1 VLPGLCQ
8 LVFKLSQFGSRAVEL
23 NTVVPAF
30 FFFFF
35 FFLVDNNRG
44 QVIIGSINKTMEFLF
59 LGLTVEL
66 AV

>member
-1 VLPGLCQ
+1 MLPGLCQ
-8 LVFKLSQFGSRAVEL
+8 LVFKLSQFGSRAAEL
-23 NTVVPAF
+23 TQSCQL
-30 FFFFF
+30 F